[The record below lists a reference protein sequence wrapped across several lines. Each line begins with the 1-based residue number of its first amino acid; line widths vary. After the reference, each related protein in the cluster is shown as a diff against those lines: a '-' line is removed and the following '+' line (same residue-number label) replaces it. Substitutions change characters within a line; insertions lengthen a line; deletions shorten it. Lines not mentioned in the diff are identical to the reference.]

1 MNSSAA
7 DPPGVTLDREVVDE
21 FRRASQDGNADFL
34 ISLID
39 LYLREA
45 AVQVAGMT
53 EALTSGDAL
62 RAKATAHT
70 LKGSSLVMGAQRL
83 AQLCAQVESDPALL
97 PGATATASVVAAI
110 NEEFARVSAAFESE
124 RHS

>member
-1 MNSSAA
+1 METSSA
-7 DPPGVTLDREVVDE
+7 DPTGVTLDPNVIDE
-21 FRRASQDGNADFL
+21 FRRASPEGNADFL

-70 LKGSSLVMGAQRL
+70 LKGSSLVMGVQRL
-83 AQLCAQVESDPALL
+83 AGLCAQVESDPALP
-97 PGATATASVVAAI
+97 PGATATASVIAAI
-110 NEEFARVSAAFESE
+110 NEEFARVSAALESE

>member
-1 MNSSAA
+1 METSSA
-7 DPPGVTLDREVVDE
+7 DPTGVTLDPNVIDE
-21 FRRASQDGNADFL
+21 FRRASPEGNADFL